1 MQYLNSKFFLFML
14 VLAGMISGC
23 HKPEAPEYYGFQD
36 LHIGRGEGQQATLG
50 TTLKFY
56 NPNPFSLQLKGAEMD
71 VLLNGKPAGHSVLDS
86 TVFIPKKDTFYVPVT
101 MQINLQGLLGNAL
114 QIFLEKQV
122 TVTLDGRVH
131 LKRGAIPFSRPFHY
145 EGKEDLSA
153 LLQGGY

>member
-1 MQYLNSKFFLFML
+1 MKRINKLLILVL
-14 VLAGMISGC
+14 VLAGLAGC
-23 HKPEAPEYYGFQD
+23 RKPEAPEYYGFQD

-56 NPNPFSLQLKGAEMD
+56 NPNPFSLQLKRAEMD
-71 VLLNGKPAGHSVLDS
+71 VLLNGRPAGHSVLDS
-86 TVFIPKKDTFYVPVT
+86 TVLIPKKDTFYVPVT
-101 MQINLQGLLGNAL
+101 MQLNLQGVLSNAL

-145 EGKEDLSA
+145 EGKEDLNA
-153 LLQGGY
+153 LLQGAY